1 MLEVYGSTNQTE
13 VHDQAILSHAKAV
26 LDACSSPQEM
36 QDAVLAAVAR
46 NEEWRGKRCLNLLA
60 PEALTSPTV
69 RGLLSA
75 EVGTRA
81 AEGHIGPVNRW
92 FAGTQYIDE
101 IEALCIELLKKAFR
115 SRYADHRLVASMIG
129 NMAVYTALTEPGDI
143 IMSLPQ
149 PFGGHSSNRVDGPA
163 GVRGLKIV
171 DIPFDPVELEVD
183 LDLFRKVAPL
193 VRPKLVALGASMTL
207 FPFPLQAI
215 SEIVGEWGGRVF
227 FDGAHQLGL
236 IAGGQFQD
244 PLREGAAVV
253 TGSAG
258 KTFSGPQSGVIV
270 WDDQNLTIP
279 ITDAI
284 FPVLAATHQ
293 VNRVA
298 ALAVSAAEMIT
309 FGQEYMAQIVRNA
322 QALGAALARRG
333 IPILGERKGYTTTH
347 QVIADVRQ
355 FGGGLEVAQKLAQTN
370 IITNKNL
377 IPGDKAE
384 DWDHPSG
391 LRIGTTEVTRLGMR
405 EKDMEIIAD
414 FMTRVLVEQI
424 APENVVDD
432 VIAFRE
438 PYQTVYYCFD
448 NGIPV

>member
-1 MLEVYGSTNQTE
+1 MLEIEGTTNQIE
-13 VHDQAILSHAKAV
+13 VHDPAILSHARAI
-26 LDACSSPQEM
+26 LDACSSPEEM
-36 QDAVLAAVAR
+36 QEAVLAAVNR

-69 RGLLSA
+69 RGLLSS

-81 AEGHIGPVNRW
+81 AEGHIGPINRW
-92 FAGTQYIDE
+92 FAGTQHIDE
-101 IEALCIELLKKAFR
+101 IEALCIELLKKAFHT
-115 SRYADHRLVASMIG
+115 RYADHRLVASMIG
-129 NMAVYTALTEPGDI
+129 NMAVYSALTEPGDI

-149 PFGGHSSNRVDGPA
+149 PFGGHSSNRGDGPA

-171 DIPFDPVELEVD
+171 DIPFDPVELVVD

-193 VRPKLVALGASMTL
+193 VRPKVVALGASMTL

-215 SEIVGEWGGRVF
+215 SEIVSEWDGRVF

-236 IAGGQFQD
+236 IAGGRFQD
-244 PLREGAAVV
+244 PLREGAAVM

-270 WDDQNLTIP
+270 WDDPNLTVP

-284 FPVLAATHQ
+284 FPILAATHQ

-309 FGQEYMAQIVRNA
+309 FGQAYMAQIVHNA
-322 QALGAALARRG
+322 QTLGAALAHRG
-333 IPILGERKGYTTTH
+333 MSMLGAHKGYTTTH
-347 QVIADVRQ
+347 QVIADVRE
-355 FGGGLEVAQKLAQTN
+355 FGGGLEVAQRLARAN

-377 IPGDKAE
+377 IPSDRAQ
-384 DWDHPSG
+384 DWNHPGG
-391 LRIGTTEVTRLGMR
+391 LRIGATEITRLGMK
-405 EKDMEIIAD
+405 EQEMETIAD
-414 FMTRVLVEQI
+414 FITRVLVDQEM
-424 APENVVDD
+424 PETVVDD
-432 VIAFRE
+432 VVAFRE
-438 PYQTVYYCFD
+438 PYQTIYYCFD
-448 NGIPV
+448 HGIPM